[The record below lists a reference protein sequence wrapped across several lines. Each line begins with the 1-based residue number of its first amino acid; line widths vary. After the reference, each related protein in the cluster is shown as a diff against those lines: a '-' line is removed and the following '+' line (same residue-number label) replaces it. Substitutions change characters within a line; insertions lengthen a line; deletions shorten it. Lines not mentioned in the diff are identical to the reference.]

1 MARTIAEIR
10 DLKTYLVTDFY
21 SECRQQQR
29 IDDEFYN
36 DTFKVTDIV
45 KPPVMVMRTG
55 RGRRMVDRP
64 TDHIVTSNPQASRI
78 SKKDT
83 QEETKVVTAVNNMLN
98 IEWLPSLKKQN
109 PNAFKQHVKFNMN
122 RGEAWIQVV
131 HNSSWVTGKKKR
143 EGLPIIFRLP
153 DPMIVFASP
162 NEDCNGV
169 PEYVIMWY
177 QRLPRILKKLYPD
190 WSDPKRKITSEKQG
204 MVDWLEYWDSEI
216 RYWEADGEPVL
227 LTGGKDDDYGIQSNS
242 FGFVPF
248 VHKLSGFGTDSP
260 ESKPEELVVGRLRFS
275 RDSLRRDCALISSTD
290 TAIHR
295 FANRSLDVQPVDD
308 MHEIPS
314 NFAEGYEIGDGLIHN
329 IPAGLKIGRAEEL
342 LPEQSVFQYLGK
354 VAQDLEIDDP
364 SVLSGMP
371 AGESGRQ
378 QDMSQSSSLA
388 RYGTIVENA
397 ENAFATAIGMGLRMI
412 DTIPRLKPDSLKSV
426 DLDGNYDVSVK
437 LKAADTLSDERKA
450 TLGSRML
457 AQNEID
463 PITNLV
469 EFKGFTKEQAE
480 EITIQ
485 KYAYRIIETNPDI
498 AALIGWRAIQK
509 SRMAEDIQQFK
520 QQRQAM
526 GKVQPQQGM
535 TEQPG
540 NTEMQRRSGETQTP
554 EGFQAIDMALAQR
567 GARQAPEPY
576 TRGAV

>member
-1 MARTIAEIR
+1 MARTIQEIR
-10 DLKTYLVTDFY
+10 QLKDYLVNDFY
-21 SECRQQQR
+21 SVCRNQQR
-29 IDDEFYN
+29 IDDTYYN
-36 DTFKVTDIV
+36 DTFSVDDIV
-45 KPPVMVMRTG
+45 SQPVLVMRTG

-83 QEETKVVTAVNNMLN
+83 QEEIKVVTAVNNMLN
-98 IEWLPSLKKQN
+98 IEWLPALKKQN

-131 HNSSWVTGKKKR
+131 HNGAWITGDKKKD
-143 EGLPIIFRLP
+143 GMPVIFRLP

-169 PEYVIMWY
+169 PEFMVMWY
-177 QRLPRILKKLYPD
+177 QRLPRILKEMYPH
-190 WSDPKRKITSEKQG
+190 WTDPQHKGTGKQG

-216 RYWEADGEPVL
+216 RYWEADGEPIL
-227 LTGGKDDDYGIQSNS
+227 MTGEKDDDYGLQSNS
-242 FGFVPF
+242 YGFVPF

-290 TAIHR
+290 FAIHR
-295 FANRSLDVQPVDD
+295 FANRSLEVQPKDD
-308 MHEIPS
+308 MHQIPP
-314 NFAEGYEIGDGLIHN
+314 NFREAYEMGDGN
-329 IPAGLKIGRAEEL
+329 INELTPGIDVRRAVEL

-378 QDMSQSSSLA
+378 QDMSQSASLA

-397 ENAFATAIGMGLRMI
+397 ENAFATAIGMGLRII
-412 DTIPRLKPDSLKSV
+412 DTIPGLKPDSLKSI
-426 DLDGNYDVSVK
+426 DLDGNYEVSVK

-457 AQNEID
+457 AQNEIGA
-463 PITNLV
+463 IENLV
-469 EFKGFTKEQAE
+469 KFKGYTKEEAE
-480 EITIQ
+480 KVTIE
-485 KYAYRIIETNPDI
+485 KYAYKIIDTNPDI
-498 AALIGWRAIQK
+498 AAFIGWKAIQK
-509 SRMAEDIQQFK
+509 SGMAEDIAQFIK
-520 QQRQAM
+520 QRQAM

-535 TEQPG
+535 VEQPG
-540 NTEMQRRSGETQTP
+540 NTEMQRRVGEIQTP
-554 EGFQAIDMALAQR
+554 EGFRAMDMALAQR

-576 TRGAV
+576 NRGEM